1 MILGDHRQETEKKS
15 KKEHTRLDWD
25 INTGHCT
32 VYTLAG
38 WIGTST
44 RPRTLYT
51 QTTIGKTKRNCSS
64 TQQTTLKQL
73 SRTTLAE
80 TTADTKTKGRAAPHR
95 KDRRHAGPNATEL
108 LQPNRPPDDVKITEA
123 PHSCVRGDHQ
133 PKGPPPCG
141 TQRHR
146 AVATKP
152 TTRRHEDHRNRSH
165 PLLRARGPPTR
176 HSARLSR
183 ARGPPNPPHGSRS
196 GLVSRIAVEE
206 ARTDALPPGAATSRR
221 PPS

>member
-1 MILGDHRQETEKKS
+1 
-15 KKEHTRLDWD
+15 LDWD

-32 VYTLAG
+32 DYTLAG

-51 QTTIGKTKRNCSS
+51 QTTTGKTKCNCSS
-64 TQQTTLKQL
+64 TQQTTLKQI

-80 TTADTKTKGRAAPHR
+80 TTTDRKTKGQAAPHR

-108 LQPNRPPDDVKITEA
+108 LQPNRPPDDVKITETEA
-123 PHSCVRGDHQ
+123 THS
-133 PKGPPPCG
+133 
-141 TQRHR
+141 
-146 AVATKP
+146 
-152 TTRRHEDHRNRSH
+152 
-165 PLLRARGPPTR
+165 RARGPPTR

-206 ARTDALPPGAATSRR
+206 ARRDALPQEPLQAAYHHRDSK
-221 PPS
+221 S